1 MASSHTDSVS
11 SMDKADK
18 GWDAHTVPVA
28 NSTPHGKGET
38 ALAELDGHDA
48 GLSAA
53 AARAREAET
62 SLGLWQAF
70 KAYRW
75 AVFWSITV
83 SMVGSSSDDHG

>member
-1 MASSHTDSVS
+1 
-11 SMDKADK
+11 MDKSDK
-18 GWDAHTVPVA
+18 GWDATTTAVP
-28 NSTPHGKGET
+28 SSPQHGKGES
-38 ALAELDGHDA
+38 ALAAIDGDNTL
-48 GLSAA
+48 LSAA

-83 SMVGSSSDDHG
+83 SMVRFLSPGME